1 MILRALQRKDV
12 AKIVEAEK
20 RCFSDP
26 WDERA
31 FFAELDNPFCQG
43 SLAEEGGQ
51 VCGYCC
57 LFVLFEDAEVH
68 NIAVD
73 IPFRGRGVA
82 KELMDAMHEKAK
94 SLGAERSILEVRVSN
109 TPAIGLYTKYGYE
122 RYGVR
127 TGYYPDGEDALVMW
141 KKL

>member
-31 FFAELDNPFCQG
+31 FFAELDNPFCHCI
-43 SLAEEGGQ
+43 LAEEGGQ
-51 VCGYCC
+51 VCGYAC
-57 LFVLFEDAEVH
+57 LISLFEDAEVA
-68 NIAVD
+68 NVAVD
-73 IPFRGRGVA
+73 APFRGRGIGKA
-82 KELMDAMHEKAK
+82 LMDAMHERAR
-94 SLGAERSILEVRVSN
+94 SLGATQCLLEVRVSN
-109 TPAIGLYTKYGYE
+109 VAAIGLYKKYGYV

-127 TGYYPDGEDALVMW
+127 KNYYEDGEDAFVM
-141 KKL
+141 KKTL